1 MILIY
6 LLSLLLTI
14 IIEYSIIYVITK
26 YQWKKLLLYIVLINC
41 FTWPLAIIS
50 YNFGANFYLIE
61 LVVILTEA
69 HLLMLLLRK
78 NYYYCLGLS
87 LFANTITAMLSFLY

>member
-1 MILIY
+1 
-6 LLSLLLTI
+6 
-14 IIEYSIIYVITK
+14 
-26 YQWKKLLLYIVLINC
+26 
-41 FTWPLAIIS
+41 
-50 YNFGANFYLIE
+50 
-61 LVVILTEA
+61 VVILTEA